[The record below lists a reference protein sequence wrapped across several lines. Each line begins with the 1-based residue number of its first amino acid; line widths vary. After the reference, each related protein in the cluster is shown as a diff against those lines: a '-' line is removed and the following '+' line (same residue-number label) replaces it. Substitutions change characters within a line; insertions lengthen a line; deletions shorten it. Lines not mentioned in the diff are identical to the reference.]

1 MSPSDASRELFLAA
15 RACPLSRSTRLAPSR
30 SPPDSSSAF
39 LTSIM
44 PAAVSSRSCFI
55 FSIVL
60 AKTSISPRS
69 PRSPRSLPKAPL
81 QLPRARSYLPVQ
93 PQAPRLPRAPRR
105 PRLVHQH
112 RLPRWAPAPRS
123 QQSPHRPLRLQLLRR
138 PGLRALRLRR
148 LQLRRLQLRAL
159 QLPWPPPPRR
169 PRLVH
174 QHRLPRWAPAPRSQQ
189 SPHRP
194 LRLQLLRRPGLRAL
208 RLRRPRLRRPRL
220 RRPQPLQPGPL
231 RWREL
236 RRPASVRA
244 RGVRW
249 RSRRIARPRS
259 LPRPAPPRLS
269 AAPVGRWPGPPLP
282 LGPVRSHRL

>member
-93 PQAPRLPRAPRR
+93 PQAPRLPRAPR
-105 PRLVHQH
+105 P
-112 RLPRWAPAPRS
+112 

-138 PGLRALRLRR
+138 LGLRALQLRR
-148 LQLRRLQLRAL
+148 LQVRRLQLRAL

-208 RLRRPRLRRPRL
+208 RVRR
-220 RRPQPLQPGPL
+220 
-231 RWREL
+231 
-236 RRPASVRA
+236 SV
-244 RGVRW
+244 V
-249 RSRRIARPRS
+249 
-259 LPRPAPPRLS
+259 
-269 AAPVGRWPGPPLP
+269 
-282 LGPVRSHRL
+282 

>member
-15 RACPLSRSTRLAPSR
+15 RACPLSRSTRRAPSR

-69 PRSPRSLPKAPL
+69 PRSLPKAPL
-81 QLPRARSYLPVQ
+81 QPPRARSYLPVQ
-93 PQAPRLPRAPRR
+93 PQAPQLPRPPAPRRPRAPVPRAPV

-123 QQSPHRPLRLQLLRR
+123 QQSPHRPLRLQPLRR
-138 PGLRALRLRR
+138 PGLRAL
-148 LQLRRLQLRAL
+148 QLRRLQ
-159 QLPWPPPPRR
+159 
-169 PRLVH
+169 
-174 QHRLPRWAPAPRSQQ
+174 
-189 SPHRP
+189 
-194 LRLQLLRRPGLRAL
+194 LRAL
-208 RLRRPRLRRPRL
+208 RLRRPRLRLPQLQRPQPL
-220 RRPQPLQPGPL
+220 QPQPLQPGPL

-244 RGVRW
+244 RGVRC
-249 RSRRIARPRS
+249 RSRRFARPRS

-269 AAPVGRWPGPPLP
+269 AAAVGRWPGPPLP
-282 LGPVRSHRL
+282 LGPARSHRL